1 MCYTEGQEFWWKNL
15 IKMLCCI
22 YVTHAL
28 SNLEAF
34 LQQQRRGC
42 IYVIN
47 NFFLQQ
53 GTNNT
58 WYVTILISQ
67 PVCTNWGG
75 LGHSILLFWWEN
87 HEQNWAGSLPK
98 EHSGTP
104 SPALPFPLR
113 DPDPN
118 CASHHW
124 HRQSWTCWQPESWVQ
139 VFILTSGSTNSMD

>member
-34 LQQQRRGC
+34 LQQQRRDF

-53 GTNNT
+53 RTGST
-58 WYVTILISQ
+58 WHVSTPISH
-67 PVCTNWGG
+67 PICTNWNG
-75 LGHSILLFWWEN
+75 LLHSILHFWGETN
-87 HEQNWAGSLPK
+87 ELKQAGSLSR
-98 EHSGTP
+98 EHSSIP
-104 SPALPFPLR
+104 SSALPFPPR
-113 DPDPN
+113 DPKSN

-124 HRQSWTCWQPESWVQ
+124 QSRTWWQPQISVHVVPGIYPGVW
-139 VFILTSGSTNSMD
+139 IH